1 MNHDEK
7 IRTLDELSDFLDA
20 LDEGDAEAR
29 GVLRWIEIPPAAKPQ
44 RPYPYR
50 IVSTTNV
57 SHCRGKRAR
66 RQAFYARQ
74 RMARML
80 RRIMWARHRP
90 VDLDAQV
97 NDLLL
102 HGTTWLQVSEAGV
115 QRVPPSEWRSEF
127 FGFDDQKVP
136 PPDGSPRDG
145 EIAAMRR
152 TVDVCGFDV
161 PGELLGIDDSGATAL
176 DRLISEWTKP

>member
-20 LDEGDAEAR
+20 LDAGDAEAR
-29 GVLRWIEIPPAAKPQ
+29 GALRWVEIHPAAKPQ

-80 RRIMWARHRP
+80 RRIVWAHP
-90 VDLDAQV
+90 IDLRTQAD
-97 NDLLL
+97 DMIR
-102 HGTTWLQVSEAGV
+102 HGTTWLQVSDAGV
-115 QRVPPSEWRSEF
+115 RRVPPSEWRAPEWVAVNASTSFRREIV
-127 FGFDDQKVP
+127 GSTPDGKVQIVDTFCDP
-136 PPDGSPRDG
+136 PP
-145 EIAAMRR
+145 
-152 TVDVCGFDV
+152 C
-161 PGELLGIDDSGATAL
+161 
-176 DRLISEWTKP
+176 